1 MRSVAAMLASPLLA
15 ACLICLFVSSLTS
28 TEMTSKGGSD
38 DGALYLTPLIQAGR
52 IDEARA
58 ASKVKPLKA
67 AIESYSGYLTVDEV
81 HGSNMFFWFFPAMNS
96 AQDAPVML
104 WLQGGPGASSLYAVF
119 DEHGPFS
126 VAKTHGLKLRNHT
139 WVATHSILYL
149 DNPVGTGYS
158 FTGDEAGYSTNQTSV
173 GLNAYHALL
182 QFFTLFHE
190 YQHNDFYV
198 TGESYAGKYVPAVS
212 YAIHLNNPAAKVKIN
227 LKGLAIGNGLVD
239 PINQLMY
246 SEYLY
251 QHGFVDEYGRKEL
264 DVLENLARTQIL
276 NDDYLGAFKTFEKLL
291 LKSEIYPYPSLF
303 QNLTGMQYYFNMLW
317 DRDPAPYGDLEKY
330 VQEPFLR
337 EALHVG
343 QKPFNNA
350 SVVELH
356 LAEDMMRSVARWL
369 AALLDAGQYRVLL
382 YSGQLDIVIPYRS
395 TMNMVKLLKWSG
407 SERFQNATRTI
418 WRVGYK
424 NSTVVAG
431 YATTADPLTVL
442 LVRDAGHMVPADQPI
457 WGLDMINRFTT
468 GKPF

>member
-1 MRSVAAMLASPLLA
+1 MRFAAAMLASPLLA
-15 ACLICLFVSSLTS
+15 ACLCSLFVTS
-28 TEMTSKGGSD
+28 RTAAVASKGDGSG

-52 IDEARA
+52 IDEARL

-67 AIESYSGYLTVDEV
+67 AIESYSGYLTVDEA
-81 HGSNMFFWFFPAMNS
+81 HGSNMFFWFFPAMS
-96 AQDAPVML
+96 GAKDAPVML

-126 VAKTHGLKLRNHT
+126 VGKSHGLKLRNHT
-139 WVATHSILYL
+139 WVATHSMLYL

-158 FTGDEAGYSTNQTSV
+158 FTGDEAGYSANQTSV
-173 GLNAYHALL
+173 GLNAYNALV

-190 YQHNDFYV
+190 YQPNDFYV
-198 TGESYAGKYVPAVS
+198 TGESYAGKYVPAIS
-212 YAIHLNNPAAKVKIN
+212 YAIHLNNPGSKVKIN

-239 PINQLMY
+239 PINQLKY

-251 QHGFVDEYGRKEL
+251 QHGFVDDYGKQEL
-264 DVLENLARTQIL
+264 DELENLARAQIV
-276 NDDYLGAFKTFEKLL
+276 NDDYLGAFKTFDKLL
-291 LKSEIYPYPSLF
+291 NGDIYPYPSLF
-303 QNLTGMQYYFNMLW
+303 QNLTGMKYYFNMLW
-317 DRDPAPYGDLEKY
+317 DQDPTPYGDWEKY
-330 VQEPFLR
+330 VQEPIMR

-343 QKPFNNA
+343 QNPLNNGT
-350 SVVELH
+350 SVEHH
-356 LAEDMMRSVARWL
+356 LTEDMMRSVAPWL

-382 YSGQLDIVIPYRS
+382 YSGQLDIIVPYRG
-395 TMNMVKLLKWSG
+395 TMNMAKSLKWSG

-418 WRVGYK
+418 WRVGHE
-424 NSTVVAG
+424 NATVVAG
-431 YATTADPLTVL
+431 YATTSDPLTVL